1 MSDGESAEA
10 SLPAAGGEGR
20 HRRIPT
26 AVTTTGH
33 LETEGNVVCRL
44 LELKYLD
51 CKFSFC
57 QVFLGREERL
67 SSLTI
72 AHSSETVPSGTS
84 FSPQVRKSVL
94 LHELKYFDCK
104 FSFCQVFWGRE
115 ERVSSL
121 TIARSSETVP
131 SGTSFS
137 LLLHQGQVRES
148 VLLLESSDDI
158 FAGILKSCD

>member
-1 MSDGESAEA
+1 MQLHQYIPLLKVCFDVTFVAGTSEDPVSDGESAEA

-72 AHSSETVPSGTS
+72 AHSSETVPS
-84 FSPQVRKSVL
+84 R
-94 LHELKYFDCK
+94 
-104 FSFCQVFWGRE
+104 
-115 ERVSSL
+115 
-121 TIARSSETVP
+121 
-131 SGTSFS
+131 TSFS

-148 VLLLESSDDI
+148 VLLIESSEDI

>member
-1 MSDGESAEA
+1 MQLHQYIPLLKVCFDVTFVAGTPEDPVSDMESEES
-10 SLPAAGGEGR
+10 SLQAAGEEGR
-20 HRRIPT
+20 HWAGGRNT
-26 AVTTTGH
+26 GLQQYTVKTTGH
-33 LETEGNVVCRL
+33 LETARREGNVVCRL

-57 QVFLGREERL
+57 QVF
-67 SSLTI
+67 
-72 AHSSETVPSGTS
+72 
-84 FSPQVRKSVL
+84 
-94 LHELKYFDCK
+94 C
-104 FSFCQVFWGRE
+104 GRE

-137 LLLHQGQVRES
+137 LLLHQGQVRER

>member
-1 MSDGESAEA
+1 MQLHQYFLLLKVCFDVSFVAGTSEDPVSDEESAEA
-10 SLPAAGGEGR
+10 SAGEEGR
-20 HRRIPT
+20 HGWWWRGEDKQR
-26 AVTTTGH
+26 AAADYRASEVQLVTTTGH
-33 LETEGNVVCRL
+33 PRVTVRQGRL
-44 LELKYLD
+44 LELKYL
-51 CKFSFC
+51 
-57 QVFLGREERL
+57 
-67 SSLTI
+67 
-72 AHSSETVPSGTS
+72 
-84 FSPQVRKSVL
+84 
-94 LHELKYFDCK
+94 DCK